1 MNKLLKGSIAGA
13 AGVALLLGGAG
24 TFALWNDDATVNG
37 GTISAGTLTVVETP
51 GATSEW
57 SSADGG
63 TIADI
68 GAFQIVPGDVLTYT
82 TTLDITAQGDN
93 LSATLEIDPR
103 SIVPSTLAA
112 ADAALAD
119 SLTESATVSVDGSAA
134 AATQAISPVAGTQ
147 EVTVAV
153 ELTFPD
159 GDPADDNL
167 AKSGSV
173 SLESFSVTLTQD

>member
-24 TFALWNDDATVNG
+24 TFALWNDYAAVAG
-37 GTISAGTLTVVETP
+37 GTSAAGTLTVTEAP
-51 GATSEW
+51 AATDGW
-57 SSADGG
+57 SSAAGAI
-63 TIADI
+63 TDI

-82 TTLDITAQGDN
+82 TTLDITAEGDN
-93 LSATLEIDPR
+93 LSANLAIDPL
-103 SIVPSTLAA
+103 SIVSGGTPADDALAA
-112 ADAALAD
+112 L
-119 SLTESATVSVDGSAA
+119 LGKTATVSVDGSTP
-134 AATQAISPVAGTQ
+134 AATQVISPDAGTQ

-173 SLESFSVTLTQD
+173 SLESFKVTLTQD

>member
-24 TFALWNDDATVNG
+24 TFALWNDDATVDS
-37 GTISAGTLTVVETP
+37 GTITAGTLTVVEGIGTTD
-51 GATSEW
+51 GW

-68 GAFQIVPGDVLTYT
+68 GAFQIVPGDVLTYI
-82 TTLDITAQGDN
+82 TTLDITAEGDN
-93 LSATLEIDPR
+93 LSAELAIDPR
-103 SIVPSTLAA
+103 SIVPSSLAA

-119 SLTESATVSVDGSAA
+119 SLTETATVSVDGSAA
-134 AATQAISPVAGTQ
+134 AATQAISPDAGTQ
-147 EVTVAV
+147 TVTVAV
-153 ELTFPD
+153 ELTFPSAL
-159 GDPADDNL
+159 PADDNL

-173 SLESFSVTLTQD
+173 SLESFAVTLTQD

>member
-24 TFALWNDDATVNG
+24 TFALWNDDATVDG
-37 GTISAGTLTVVETP
+37 GTISAGTLTVVEAP
-51 GATSEW
+51 GTTDGW

-68 GAFQIVPGDVLTYT
+68 ADFLIVPGDVLTYT
-82 TTLDITAQGDN
+82 TTLEITAEGDN
-93 LSATLEIDPR
+93 LSAILDIDDL
-103 SIVPSTLAA
+103 SIVSGGTPADDALAA
-112 ADAALAD
+112 LL
-119 SLTESATVSVDGSAA
+119 SETATVSVDGSAA
-134 AATQAISPVAGTQ
+134 AATQAISPEAGTQ

-159 GDPADDNL
+159 GDAVDDNL

-173 SLESFSVTLTQD
+173 SLASFKVTLTQD